1 MRPRSENFLKLVLI
15 LQLTLQLI
23 DFCLGFF
30 ELENLVKLINQLVEG
45 TYEAEK
51 TFRNQYTSIVLSF
64 LSPLANIVTYVVHN
78 MLQGFSSA
86 LTLLGNDY

>member
-51 TFRNQYTSIVLSF
+51 TFRNQHTAIVLSF